1 MRTTWIILPALGL
14 LLSGGAALAAAGAAG
29 PQPSSPNIGAG
40 PPVAA
45 PSSKA
50 KGGGAA
56 ATAGG
61 GKFTTEGEAAKA
73 CGAGNVVWGNAS
85 TKVFHVQGDQYY
97 GHTKHGAF
105 MCKSTATAEGF
116 HQSGQ
121 TARKG

>member
-1 MRTTWIILPALGL
+1 MRATRIIVPALGL
-14 LLSGGAALAAAGAAG
+14 LLSGGAALAAAGTAG
-29 PQPSSPNIGAG
+29 PQAGGPNAG
-40 PPVAA
+40 SAVVA
-45 PSSKA
+45 PSSKPR
-50 KGGGAA
+50 GGGAA

-61 GKFTTEGEAAKA
+61 GKFATEGEAAKA

-105 MCKSTATAEGF
+105 MCESTATAEGF